1 MNVYIN
7 PFHASMS
14 YQPDTNITVQ
24 PPDIQISRNKT
35 LHCLLPSPLPTLQTQ
50 SQSTSSTLSS
60 TPTARMCH
68 SRPRGQTCYKR
79 APCHR
84 RNCTA
89 RYATPAQVTP
99 EQSTAYGVVAQEEAG
114 PFVDPPAYRD
124 AIHQEKSFQSK
135 EKGGMLASL
144 MQ

>member
-1 MNVYIN
+1 
-7 PFHASMS
+7 
-14 YQPDTNITVQ
+14 
-24 PPDIQISRNKT
+24 
-35 LHCLLPSPLPTLQTQ
+35 
-50 SQSTSSTLSS
+50 
-60 TPTARMCH
+60 MCH
-68 SRPRGQTCYKR
+68 SRPRCQTCYKR

-89 RYATPAQVTP
+89 RYATPAQVTH
-99 EQSTAYGVVAQEEAG
+99 EQSTAYGIIAQEEAG
-114 PFVDPPAYRD
+114 PFVDPPTYRD